1 MKTLVVG
8 QERIEKSSE
17 ELKVRRRPMKTQI
30 LRRLTAIALIAT
42 TTTSHA
48 QENVMDNYT
57 ASYIAMPAAEG
68 QTDAFAEF
76 LAGAAPLVKETEP
89 GTELWF
95 ALQDNDTL
103 AIFDIFVDEEARNT
117 HFSGVVAGALNEN
130 ADALVAGGWEVG
142 VVANINNSNVLSAK
156 APVDLYSATTATYI
170 SIEAAP
176 GKAGELAAL
185 LTAAGPIVAETE
197 PKTLFWVALQI
208 DENNFAIYDIFADN
222 SGREAHF
229 AGEVAGLLKAQASD
243 LVKGGWEDGV
253 VANVRNS
260 DILAIK

>member
-1 MKTLVVG
+1 
-8 QERIEKSSE
+8 
-17 ELKVRRRPMKTQI
+17 MKTQI
-30 LRRLTAIALIAT
+30 LQMISALALIT
-42 TTTSHA
+42 TTTATAHA
-48 QENVMDNYT
+48 QENVMENYT
-57 ASYIAMPAAEG
+57 ASFIEMPAAAG
-68 QTDAFAEF
+68 QTEAFAEF

-95 ALQDNDTL
+95 ALQAGETL
-103 AIFDIFVDEEARNT
+103 AIFDIFVDDEARDA
-117 HFSGVVAGALNEN
+117 HFSGAVAGALKQN
-130 ADALVAGGWEVG
+130 ADTLVAGGWDAG

-170 SIEAAP
+170 KLEAAP
-176 GKAGELAAL
+176 GQSEELAAL

-208 DENNFAIYDIFADN
+208 DENNFAIFDIFADN

-229 AGEVAGLLKAQASD
+229 AGQVAGLLEEKASV
-243 LVKGGWEDGV
+243 LVAGGWDEGV
-253 VANVRNS
+253 VANVRNF